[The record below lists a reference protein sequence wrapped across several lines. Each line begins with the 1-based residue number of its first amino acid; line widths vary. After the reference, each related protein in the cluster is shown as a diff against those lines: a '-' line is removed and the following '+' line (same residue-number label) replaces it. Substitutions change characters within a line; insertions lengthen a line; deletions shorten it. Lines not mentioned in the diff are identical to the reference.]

1 MKRTVAVALLAT
13 IALAGAARI
22 LRAQQKEEPLDPRI
36 LAYDKGPAK
45 IDVSKYPKDMQ
56 DKYKVFVK
64 KCSTCHTLARP
75 INSDFVLEE
84 DWERYVKRMMHKPN
98 SGISDSQGKEIFD
111 FLTYDQT
118 HRKDKNPKAFYPAL
132 SDEEIQKL
140 QPKQ

>member
-22 LRAQQKEEPLDPRI
+22 VRAQQKEEPLDPRI

-84 DWERYVKRMMHKPN
+84 DWERYVKRMMRK
-98 SGISDSQGKEIFD
+98 SGTLISADEGKQIFEFLAYDSKTRKKAQ
-111 FLTYDQT
+111 YD
-118 HRKDKNPKAFYPAL
+118 KAAAAANNAN
-132 SDEEIQKL
+132 K
-140 QPKQ
+140 QP